1 MVSKEGVGSHNLFVD
16 MSSSLQRRE
25 IPGACVDC
33 STCITPSHSIYSTFL
48 KRYVKPV
55 EMLGLQ
61 AIWEN
66 DARNPEAFKAMA
78 TSSWAQDLC
87 GNGMTGTVVQAVVLA
102 ALASSDAFLHIQ
114 RGDIA
119 AASPSASGADV
130 SPIAAAA
137 AGSRPH
143 SWGHQVVAST
153 EGDQEVTEPVPSAR
167 GRKRKQDS
175 PKKKEKSVELPV
187 PKKRVRGKQTL
198 LSIPPAKKRHGSGP
212 GNTKATGKCAMV
224 SIFQREAICKA
235 YDDIVEKGSK
245 YPDKDLKKLNM
256 HGYYRGCALPS
267 KWGKARQEQK
277 WGLLCMTAP
286 ALCKAK
292 KELPNSLRLV
302 INFPTLKHGNMHAH
316 SETRTM
322 LPGVLKGA
330 VEELV
335 MERIDQG
342 EEVGVAFVKNTILFL
357 VSVWNDCVLSI
368 RELIRN
374 KNLDMLKDEDEKLS
388 KMSNKQLDELFSSLT
403 KRADEILVPIQLA
416 KSDDALTNL
425 VWGQS
430 LCSGCFGTN
439 HQQNRCLFPI

>member
-1 MVSKEGVGSHNLFVD
+1 MVSKEGIGCHNVFVD
-16 MSSSLQRRE
+16 MSLSLQRKDAPE
-25 IPGACVDC
+25 ACVDC
-33 STCITPSHSIYSTFL
+33 STCITPNHPIYSTFL

-66 DARNPEAFKAMA
+66 DARNPEAFQAMA
-78 TSSWAQDLC
+78 SSPLAQDLC

-119 AASPSASGADV
+119 ATSPPASGADV

-137 AGSRPH
+137 AGSGPH
-143 SWGHQVVAST
+143 SGGHQVVAST
-153 EGDQEVTEPVPSAR
+153 EGDEEVTEPVPSAR

-175 PKKKEKSVELPV
+175 PKKKEKLVELPV

-198 LSIPPAKKRHGSGP
+198 LSIPPAKKKHGSGP
-212 GNTKATGKCAMV
+212 GNTKATGKSAMV

-302 INFPTLKHGNMHAH
+302 INFPTLKHGTHH
-316 SETRTM
+316 EQSEKRTM
-322 LPGVLKGA
+322 LPDVLKGA

-388 KMSNKQLDELFSSLT
+388 KMSNKQLDELFVSLT
-403 KRADEILVPIQLA
+403 KRADEVLVPIQLA

-425 VWGQS
+425 VWG
-430 LCSGCFGTN
+430 
-439 HQQNRCLFPI
+439 